1 MSQFPSALNP
11 KEDDVAKMLACHVH
25 TGTKFLEPAMARY
38 MWKKT
43 ATGAYIINLQKT
55 WEKLVLAARIIAA
68 VENPQDVCV
77 VSARP
82 YAQRAALKFA
92 SFTGA
97 TALAGRFTPGT
108 FTNQIQER
116 TFMEPRLLVV
126 TDPRTDYQPV
136 KESSYVNIPTIAFC
150 DSDSPLRYVDVAIPC
165 NTRSPHSVG
174 LMYWLLCREVLYL
187 KDPVKHPR
195 TKPWDVMVDLFFYR
209 EPEAVSDKQTD
220 GEEQTY
226 SNTRAGLPA
235 DAEVQAPAEW
245 GNSWESEWTS
255 TGTTATPTADWG
267 APTETAAATTG
278 AGAFDNSV
286 LKAGWDAAGSEF

>member
-1 MSQFPSALNP
+1 MSQYPSILNP
-11 KEDDVAKMLACHVH
+11 KEDDIAKMLACNVH
-25 TGTKFLEPAMARY
+25 IGTKFMEPAMARY
-38 MWKKT
+38 MWKRR
-43 ATGAYIINLQKT
+43 ADGVYIVNLQKT
-55 WEKLVLAARIIAA
+55 WEKLTLAARIIAA
-68 VENPQDVCV
+68 TENPQDVCV

-116 TFMEPRLLVV
+116 NFMEPRLLVV

-150 DSDSPLRYVDVAIPC
+150 DSDSPLRYVDVVIPC
-165 NTRSPHSVG
+165 NTRAPHSVG

-195 TKPWDVMVDLFFYR
+195 NKPWDVMVDLFFFR
-209 EPEAVSDKQTD
+209 EPEVAADKAEG
-220 GEEQTY
+220 GEEPTFTKHAATTESEAQPT
-226 SNTRAGLPA
+226 TGEWGAGNW
-235 DAEVQAPAEW
+235 DNEWGTTGAPAAP
-245 GNSWESEWTS
+245 TS
-255 TGTTATPTADWG
+255 DWG
-267 APTETAAATTG
+267 AATETAAAATG
-278 AGAFDNSV
+278 GFDNSV
-286 LKAGWDAAGSEF
+286 LKAGWDNVGNDF

>member
-11 KEDDVAKMLACHVH
+11 KEDDIARMLACNVH
-25 TGTKFLEPAMARY
+25 IGTKFMEPAMARY
-38 MWKKT
+38 MWKKRQD
-43 ATGAYIINLQKT
+43 GVFIINLQKT
-55 WEKLVLAARIIAA
+55 WEKLIFAARIIAA

-82 YAQRAALKFA
+82 YSQRAALKFA

-116 TFMEPRLLVV
+116 NFMEPRLLIV

-165 NTRSPHSVG
+165 NTRAPHSVG

-195 TKPWDVMVDLFFYR
+195 TKAWEVMVDLFFFR
-209 EPEAVSDKQTD
+209 EPEVASEK
-220 GEEQTY
+220 GENEEQTF
-226 SNTRAGLPA
+226 TRPHAH
-235 DAEVQAPAEW
+235 AEAEAQPPAEW
-245 GNSWESEWTS
+245 GGNSWDSEWGASGSTPAPTS
-255 TGTTATPTADWG
+255 DWG
-267 APTETAAATTG
+267 APAGEAAAPA
-278 AGAFDNSV
+278 AGGFDNSV
-286 LKAGWDAAGSEF
+286 LKAGWDAVGTEF